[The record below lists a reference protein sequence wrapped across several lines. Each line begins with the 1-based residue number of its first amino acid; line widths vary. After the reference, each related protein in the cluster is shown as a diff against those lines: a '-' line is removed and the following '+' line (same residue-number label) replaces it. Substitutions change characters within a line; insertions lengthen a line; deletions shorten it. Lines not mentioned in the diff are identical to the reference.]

1 MFTRG
6 IKGLFINRRYNLM
19 WDRKKLNAIGFFF
32 IGILLILIGLSELGI
47 LK

>member
-6 IKGLFINRRYNLM
+6 VQSLFIDRRYNIM
-19 WDRKKLNAIGFFF
+19 WDKDKLTAIGYFF